1 MADRITEA
9 KDYFD
14 KGYSCAQ
21 SVLMAYCD
29 DFGMDTETAARI
41 ACGLGGCI
49 ARSRETC
56 GAVLG
61 GIMVLGL
68 AKSSGG
74 SEDKKELYRISR
86 AFMDD
91 FRNKAGSV
99 ICRELLGIPEG
110 KEESFVPEKR
120 TAEYYKTRPCEGL
133 VELAAEL
140 LEKYLESDE

>member
-1 MADRITEA
+1 MADRITKA
-9 KDYFD
+9 KETFD

-21 SVLMAYCD
+21 SVLMAYCNA
-29 DFGMDTETAARI
+29 FGMDTETAARI
-41 ACGLGGCI
+41 ACGLGGGI

-91 FRNKAGSV
+91 FRKKAGSV

-110 KEESFVPEKR
+110 QKESTVPEKR

-140 LEKYLESDE
+140 LEKYLKSDE